1 MEGANIIQ
9 VIVDSIT
16 AIIGGSAGA
25 ISDGVI
31 ALLFNT
37 GTDGQ
42 ITGLNQTAIVIF
54 TLFGLG
60 MGVGLMY
67 VIFNLVTRR

>member
-1 MEGANIIQ
+1 MNIVETIVGALTDIVSGSASAIAEGA
-9 VIVDSIT
+9 T
-16 AIIGGSAGA
+16 
-25 ISDGVI
+25 
-31 ALLFNT
+31 ALLLTT

-42 ITGLNQTAIVIF
+42 VTGLSNVGIIIF

>member
-1 MEGANIIQ
+1 MNI
-9 VIVDSIT
+9 VETIVSAVTEIVS
-16 AIIGGSAGA
+16 GSAGA
-25 ISDGVI
+25 ISDGVV
-31 ALLFNT
+31 ALLLETNTDGSVTGLSNT
-37 GTDGQ
+37 G
-42 ITGLNQTAIVIF
+42 IIIF

>member
-1 MEGANIIQ
+1 MNI
-9 VIVDSIT
+9 VETIVSALTEIVS
-16 AIIGGSAGA
+16 GSATA
-25 ISDGVI
+25 ISDGVVG
-31 ALLFNT
+31 LLLETSADGAVTGLSNT
-37 GTDGQ
+37 G
-42 ITGLNQTAIVIF
+42 IIIF

>member
-1 MEGANIIQ
+1 MNI
-9 VIVDSIT
+9 VSTIVTSLTGIIT
-16 AIIGGSAGA
+16 GSASA
-25 ISDGVI
+25 ISDGI
-31 ALLFNT
+31 QGLLFTT

-42 ITGLNQTAIVIF
+42 MVLSTAGVTIF

-67 VIFNLVTRR
+67 VIFGLVVRK

>member
-1 MEGANIIQ
+1 MEGSEIITT
-9 VIVDSIT
+9 IVDSVTGIV
-16 AIIGGSAGA
+16 GGSAGA
-25 ISDGVI
+25 ISEGVI

-37 GTDGQ
+37 GADGQ
-42 ITGLNQTAIVIF
+42 ITGLSQTAIVIF

>member
-1 MEGANIIQ
+1 MD
-9 VIVDSIT
+9 IVSTIVT
-16 AIIGGSAGA
+16 AITEIISGSASA
-25 ISDGVI
+25 ISDGVV
-31 ALLFNT
+31 ALLLETDTSGVVTGLSNT
-37 GTDGQ
+37 G
-42 ITGLNQTAIVIF
+42 IIIF

>member
-1 MEGANIIQ
+1 MNI
-9 VIVDSIT
+9 VTTIVT
-16 AIIGGSAGA
+16 AITEIISGSARA
-25 ISDGVI
+25 ISDGVV
-31 ALLFNT
+31 ALLLETNAES
-37 GTDGQ
+37 GAV
-42 ITGLNQTAIVIF
+42 TGLSSTGIIIF